1 MANMKALID
10 YWDSHGTKVLGTSAA
25 VVAAL
30 LAAPALITSV
40 TVIKVL
46 QVANIVLGVLT
57 VKRGFTNSQE
67 KPSA

>member
-1 MANMKALID
+1 MKALLD
-10 YWDSHGTKVLGTSAA
+10 YWDSHGTKILGSAAA

-30 LAAPALITSV
+30 VVTPALLPAE
-40 TVIKVL
+40 VIKVL

-67 KPSA
+67 KPQ

>member
-1 MANMKALID
+1 MKALLD
-10 YWDSHGTKVLGTSAA
+10 YWDSHGTKILGSAAA

-30 LAAPALITSV
+30 LATPDLVPPGAIAKT
-40 TVIKVL
+40 L